1 MLGGISSVG
10 ERTSMKEK
18 TTTRILLAA
27 ILCSFVAIASAQEQK
42 WQSKE
47 EKDATTRLR
56 IEVTGGTKNEPVEN
70 ASVYVRYVQERT
82 LLKDKKVEMNV
93 KTNREGVARVPD
105 VPRGKILIQVIAQGW
120 KTYGKW
126 YDAKDDEMTVK
137 IKLERPT
144 KWY

>member
-1 MLGGISSVG
+1 MKGKNLR
-10 ERTSMKEK
+10 RT
-18 TTTRILLAA
+18 LLAA
-27 ILCSFVAIASAQEQK
+27 ILCSSVALAFAQDQK
-42 WQSKE
+42 AQQKE

-56 IEVTGGTKNEPVEN
+56 IEVTAGDRNEPVEN
-70 ASVYVRYVQERT
+70 ASVYVRYVEERA
-82 LLKDKKVEMNV
+82 LRKDKKVEMNV

-137 IKLERPT
+137 IRLERPT